1 MIENNVLRLKVTVYE
16 AEATELFKSSNYLKK
31 NIIKLAVIAV
41 FLKIHPHVHLVLVD
55 IENNS
60 ILCKPSFI

>member
-1 MIENNVLRLKVTVYE
+1 LIENNVFRLKITVYE
-16 AEATELFKSSNYLKK
+16 AETMELFKSSNYLKK

-41 FLKIHPHVHLVLVD
+41 FLKVHPHVHLVLVD
-55 IENNS
+55 IKNNS